1 MISPLPHKESP
12 VQKYIKRV
20 TNDINIRNSLG
31 SELEEEKNSSNDSL
45 MRSMNI
51 NTIFSNN
58 TANNKPTKTISLN
71 NSGKE
76 ILDMSFSPFKGILLS
91 SKKSTPPKYTE
102 EKPLKEFQ
110 VYESKKIQNS
120 LCIPQ
125 KPFQEVTIEYNAEN
139 EEILPNETINQYLL
153 ARYENLS
160 SNLNY
165 SLKPQKKYQKN
176 QEILNDDLKKT
187 IKISPQQPEEQDNS
201 DFFEYIGFAL
211 INTSSLQMKNTENYS
226 KIEIKKGEP
235 VSLRNYPL
243 DQNLIECKYY
253 EKIGV
258 FKKNDFY
265 YWANN
270 IPKTRT
276 KEKDEDIAN
285 VLSGERPLK
294 PKSFFRSKRG

>member
-1 MISPLPHKESP
+1 M
-12 VQKYIKRV
+12 QKYIKRV
-20 TNDINIRNSLG
+20 TNDINIRNSFG

-45 MRSMNI
+45 IRSMNI

-58 TANNKPTKTISLN
+58 NNNKLNKTNTSN

-91 SKKSTPPKYTE
+91 SKKNTTPKSNE
-102 EKPLKEFQ
+102 EKSLKEFK

-125 KPFQEVTIEYNAEN
+125 KPFQEITIEYNAEN
-139 EEILPNETINQYLL
+139 EEIPPNETINQYLL
-153 ARYENLS
+153 ARYEGLN

-165 SLKPQKKYQKN
+165 SLKPQKKSQKS
-176 QEILNDDLKKT
+176 QEIINDDSKKT
-187 IKISPQQPEEQDNS
+187 TKSYQPQLEQQNNS

-211 INTSSLQMKNTENYS
+211 INTSSLPVNNTEMHS

-235 VSLRNYPL
+235 VSLRNYSL

-270 IPKTRT
+270 IPKIRT
-276 KEKDEDIAN
+276 KEKDEDISHAI
-285 VLSGERPLK
+285 SGEGPLK
-294 PKSFFRSKRG
+294 PKSFVRSKR